1 MSVKIRAWMGVLK
14 QQVMR
19 NESMKIVVL
28 GGRQD
33 ENEVLPVNKIQT
45 DDDDIVCVCLW
56 EA

>member
-45 DDDDIVCVCLW
+45 DDDDTVCACLW